1 MKQTL
6 IDLEQRVDDALVTDD
21 RSGIDVLGYGEI
33 STVLGATVDGRSYAC
48 KRLPPFP
55 PGAIDR
61 YRAAC
66 TAYLVALGERG
77 IRTATSTIE
86 IVETHG
92 DPVIYCVQPIEDR
105 LLAEHLRGADP
116 DEAAAIARRLVSV
129 IANAIDSRLG
139 LDAQI
144 SNWALDTDDGFVYID
159 VTTPLIRDE
168 AGDEMLDTDLF
179 LASLPAFLRPGV
191 RRFLLPEILGH
202 YYDARA
208 ALLDLIGNLK
218 KERLDNAIPAFL
230 EEANHVVDPPI
241 TGKEISR
248 YYRSDAVMWEILQ
261 RLRRTDRWWQHTIR
275 RRGYPFL
282 LPGKVDR

>member
-77 IRTATSTIE
+77 IRTATSTI
-86 IVETHG
+86 
-92 DPVIYCVQPIEDR
+92 DQPIEDR

-230 EEANHVVDPPI
+230 EEANRVVDPPI

-248 YYRSDAVMWEILQ
+248 YYRTDAVMWEILQ

-282 LPGKVDR
+282 LPGKVDRWTADV

>member
-1 MKQTL
+1 MNL
-6 IDLEQRVDDALVTDD
+6 ALVNLEKRVGDALITDD

-55 PGAIDR
+55 RGAIDR

-77 IRTATSTIE
+77 IRTADSTIE
-86 IVETHG
+86 IVEVHDG
-92 DPVIYCVQPIEDR
+92 SVIYCVQPIEDR
-105 LLAEHLRGADP
+105 LLVDYLLGADL
-116 DEAAAIARRLVSV
+116 DEVAAIARRLVSV
-129 IANAIDSRLG
+129 IAQVIDDRLG

-144 SNWALDTDDGFVYID
+144 SNWALDTDGDFVYLD
-159 VTTPLIRDE
+159 VTTPLLRDE
-168 AGDEMLDTDLF
+168 SGEEMLDTDLF

-218 KERLDNAIPAFL
+218 KERLDDTIPAFL
-230 EEANHVVDPPI
+230 EHANLVVDPPI
-241 TGKEISR
+241 SEKEINR
-248 YYRSDAVMWEILQ
+248 YYRRDALMWEVLQ
-261 RLRRTDRWWQHTIR
+261 RLRRADRWWQRTIR